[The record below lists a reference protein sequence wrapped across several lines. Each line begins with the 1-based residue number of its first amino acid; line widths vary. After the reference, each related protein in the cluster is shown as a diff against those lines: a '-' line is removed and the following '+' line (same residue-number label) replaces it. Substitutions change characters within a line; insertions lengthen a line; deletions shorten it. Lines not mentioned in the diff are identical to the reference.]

1 MIFVDDIYE
10 GTVYRPPSEAYSLIL
25 QATIGCSHNKCTF
38 CGTYLQKKFRI
49 KKLDD
54 IAADIEK
61 VKGHYKSTKRVFLA
75 DGNALIIK
83 TPQLLKILKL
93 LKDNFSK
100 LERVGI
106 YGSPADIL
114 RKSVDE
120 LKQLKKAGLGIIYIG
135 LESGNDELLKDIC
148 KGADSKDMI
157 EAAKKVKKAGI
168 LLSVIMILGLGGKK
182 LSKEHAI
189 DSGKVV
195 SKMDPDYLGALTL
208 MVVDGTEVS
217 RQVAARELELLNPR
231 DVFEELKTLIENLE
245 VTNCVFRANHASN
258 YLTFGGTLPGAKP
271 AIIKDL
277 KRILA
282 QDDIAVKEEFFRA
295 L

>member
-61 VKGHYKSTKRVFLA
+61 VKGHYRSTKRVFLA

-93 LKDNFSK
+93 LKDNFPK

-120 LKQLKKAGLGIIYIG
+120 LKQLKTAGLGII
-135 LESGNDELLKDIC
+135 
-148 KGADSKDMI
+148 
-157 EAAKKVKKAGI
+157 
-168 LLSVIMILGLGGKK
+168 
-182 LSKEHAI
+182 
-189 DSGKVV
+189 
-195 SKMDPDYLGALTL
+195 
-208 MVVDGTEVS
+208 
-217 RQVAARELELLNPR
+217 
-231 DVFEELKTLIENLE
+231 
-245 VTNCVFRANHASN
+245 
-258 YLTFGGTLPGAKP
+258 
-271 AIIKDL
+271 
-277 KRILA
+277 
-282 QDDIAVKEEFFRA
+282 
-295 L
+295 

>member
-1 MIFVDDIYE
+1 
-10 GTVYRPPSEAYSLIL
+10 
-25 QATIGCSHNKCTF
+25 
-38 CGTYLQKKFRI
+38 
-49 KKLDD
+49 
-54 IAADIEK
+54 
-61 VKGHYKSTKRVFLA
+61 
-75 DGNALIIK
+75 
-83 TPQLLKILKL
+83 
-93 LKDNFSK
+93 
-100 LERVGI
+100 
-106 YGSPADIL
+106 
-114 RKSVDE
+114 
-120 LKQLKKAGLGIIYIG
+120 
-135 LESGNDELLKDIC
+135 
-148 KGADSKDMI
+148 MI
-157 EAAKKVKKAGI
+157 EAANKVKKAGI

-182 LSKEHAI
+182 LSQAHAI

-208 MVVDGTEVS
+208 MVVDDTEVS
-217 RQVAARELELLNPR
+217 RQVTAKELELLDPR
-231 DVFEELKTLIENLE
+231 EVFEELKTLIENLE